1 VAGKVGQ
8 KVTDTQRNV
17 AGEHPGVG
25 YMEEGNREAFP
36 HGFTV
41 REFFRQAV
49 WSPEADAQR
58 GEEEEITE
66 ENVYDSYDETIPFFP
81 DQILI
86 EGYLCVLLL
95 LVVTALSYLA
105 PAPLTEPADTATVT
119 YVPRPEWF
127 FFFYEQMLMF
137 FPGYALISF
146 GAVVVPT
153 IFIGLLFALPWLD
166 RQPGHDTL
174 RRPFAT
180 VVGLLVVVVVVLNM
194 LLALSRIM
202 NFPGG

>member
-25 YMEEGNREAFP
+25 YMEEGTREAFP

-153 IFIGLLFALPWLD
+153 IF
-166 RQPGHDTL
+166 
-174 RRPFAT
+174 
-180 VVGLLVVVVVVLNM
+180 VVL
-194 LLALSRIM
+194 LYAVPSDVRS
-202 NFPGG
+202 PPSWGSWWWSWSS

>member
-1 VAGKVGQ
+1 MRRI
-8 KVTDTQRNV
+8 VT
-17 AGEHPGVG
+17 GEHPGVG
-25 YMEEGNREAFP
+25 HMEKGNGWEAFP
-36 HGFTV
+36 RGFTV
-41 REFFRQAV
+41 RAFFRQAV
-49 WSPEADAQR
+49 WSPGADAQR

-66 ENVYDSYDETIPFFP
+66 ENVYDAYDETMPFFP

-86 EGYLCVLLL
+86 EGYFCVLLL
-95 LVVTALSYLA
+95 LIVTALSYLA
-105 PAPLTEPADTATVT
+105 PAPLSEPANTATIT
-119 YVPRPEWF
+119 YVPRPEW

-137 FPGYALISF
+137 FPGYTLISF

-153 IFIGLLFALPWLD
+153 IFVVLLYAVPWLD
-166 RQPGHDTL
+166 RQPGHDTR

-194 LLALSRIM
+194 MLAISRVM

>member
-1 VAGKVGQ
+1 
-8 KVTDTQRNV
+8 
-17 AGEHPGVG
+17 
-25 YMEEGNREAFP
+25 M
-36 HGFTV
+36 

-49 WSPEADAQR
+49 WSPGADAQR
-58 GEEEEITE
+58 GAQEEITE
-66 ENVYDSYDETIPFFP
+66 ESVYDAYDETIRFFP

-86 EGYLCVLLL
+86 EGYFCVLLL
-95 LVVTALSYLA
+95 LIVTALS
-105 PAPLTEPADTATVT
+105 EPANTATIT

-127 FFFYEQMLMF
+127 FFYEQMLTF

-153 IFIGLLFALPWLD
+153 IFVVLLFAVPWLD
-166 RQPGHDTL
+166 RQPGHDTR

-194 LLALSRIM
+194 LLAISRVM

>member
-1 VAGKVGQ
+1 
-8 KVTDTQRNV
+8 VTDTRRNV

-25 YMEEGNREAFP
+25 HIEEGNGGEAFP
-36 HGFTV
+36 PGFTL

-49 WSPEADAQR
+49 WSPGADTQR
-58 GEEEEITE
+58 GEEGEITE
-66 ENVYDSYDETIPFFP
+66 ENLYDAYDETIPFFP

-86 EGYLCVLLL
+86 EGYFCVLLL
-95 LVVTALSYLA
+95 LIVTALSYLA
-105 PAPLTEPADTATVT
+105 PAPLSEPANTATVT
-119 YVPRPEWF
+119 YVPRPEW

-153 IFIGLLFALPWLD
+153 IFVVLLFAVPWLD
-166 RQPGHDTL
+166 RQPAHDT
-174 RRPFAT
+174 RKRPFAT
-180 VVGLLVVVVVVLNM
+180 VVGLLVVVVVLNM
-194 LLALSRIM
+194 MLAISRIL